1 MSVNTVPFPLSP
13 RLVGYFRRTRAE
25 VSAAAFKLAF
35 AMLVV
40 ASAFGATYVDA
51 ESLFT
56 ATELRETL
64 ALGAFVSG
72 VQLLGVLIALRPR
85 TAANAALALVTLVGV
100 FTAYVVHTDLFQ
112 SGSWTALIGI
122 CSAGAFALF
131 VAFRIVDERRWG
143 GIALSAAALAVV
155 GVIVGP
161 ALASSLLVSDELP
174 SGARKAMEVEARNIR
189 PLELRERPNV
199 YFVGFDSLVPKS
211 IMQNYMGIETTDL
224 HELFDSE
231 MRRFRNFFANGD
243 STKASFNTL
252 MSLDGAI
259 MEEGYKERLGG
270 YNPGFFSGQSPSP
283 LVEIMKHN
291 GYETTSIFN
300 DAYFGYPKGQYVD
313 SYMVQS
319 VERGVCARLDDNVQR
334 LAFWRYCR
342 LSQPHIEQCP
352 RVDDAPWRWG
362 PWAYCRVFGFLA
374 RGVAIPRGDYL
385 VRQLTGIDGD
395 KPQFVIAHLFMPGHA
410 SKDKA
415 MDRRQEEAF
424 VEQYRRQ
431 SNKAAVY
438 LRQII
443 DHVRS
448 NDPEAIML
456 IFGDHGAYFVGG
468 ISFEEAPK
476 LFVQHRFA
484 ILGGVYP
491 PDRCEKYIDE
501 AEGKG
506 YMTTL
511 DAVHAILKCLAG
523 GQSAFVVPREH
534 KLRVL
539 TAHDTYLLDPKE
551 FLYE

>member
-1 MSVNTVPFPLSP
+1 MSANTVPLPLSP

-56 ATELRETL
+56 STELRETL

-72 VQLLGVLIALRPR
+72 VQLLGVLIALRSR

-112 SGSWTALIGI
+112 SGSWAALMGI
-122 CSAGAFALF
+122 CGAGAFALF
-131 VAFRIVDERRWG
+131 VAFRIVDERRLG
-143 GIALSAAALAVV
+143 GILLSAAALAVV

-161 ALASSLLVSDELP
+161 ALASSLLASGELQ
-174 SGARKAMEVEARNIR
+174 SGARKQMEVEARNIR
-189 PLELRERPNV
+189 PLEFLERPNV

-211 IMQNYMGIETTDL
+211 IMQNYLGIESTDV

-231 MRRFRNFFANGD
+231 ARRFRNFFANAD
-243 STKASFNTL
+243 STKAFFNTL
-252 MSLDGAI
+252 LSLDEAVLD
-259 MEEGYKERLGG
+259 EGYKGRRG
-270 YNPGFFSGQSPSP
+270 YNPRFFSGQSPSP
-283 LVEIMKHN
+283 LVEIMKDN

-300 DAYFGYPKGQYVD
+300 DAYFGYPKGPYID
-313 SYMVQS
+313 NYMVQS
-319 VERGVCARLDDNVQR
+319 VERGVCPRLDDNVQR

-362 PWAYCRVFGFLA
+362 PWAYCKAFGFLA

-410 SKDKA
+410 SKDRT
-415 MDRRQEEAF
+415 MGRDRAEAF
-424 VEQYRRQ
+424 VRQYQRQ
-431 SNKAAVY
+431 SDKAAVY
-438 LRQII
+438 MRQII

-448 NDPEAIML
+448 SDPEAIL
-456 IFGDHGAYFVGG
+456 FIFGDHGTYFSGG
-468 ISFEEAPK
+468 ISFEEAPN
-476 LFVQHRFA
+476 LFVHHRFA
-484 ILGGVYP
+484 VLGGVYP
-491 PDRCEKYIDE
+491 RDRCAKYLDE
-501 AEGKG
+501 VEGQG

-511 DAVHAILKCLAG
+511 DAVHAILKCLSG
-523 GQSAFVVPREH
+523 GQSALVVPTEH
-534 KLRVL
+534 KLRVV
-539 TAHDTYLLDPKE
+539 TAHDNYLLDPRE